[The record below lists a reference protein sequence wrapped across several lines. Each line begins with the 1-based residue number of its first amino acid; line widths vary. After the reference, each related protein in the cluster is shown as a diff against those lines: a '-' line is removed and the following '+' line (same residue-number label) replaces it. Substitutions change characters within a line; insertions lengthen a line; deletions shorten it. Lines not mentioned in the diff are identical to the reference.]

1 MMSEVYHRRRLRL
14 GALLYQLGYFADP
27 ALRDDHG
34 QVTLFRHDSR
44 RSVEIAG
51 TVTRLMCGESV
62 EVLDL
67 EACITRCK
75 EALLGGSFHRSL
87 QEEP

>member
-1 MMSEVYHRRRLRL
+1 MTSEVYRRRRLRL

-27 ALRDDHG
+27 ALRDKHG
-34 QVTLFRHDSR
+34 QVTHFRHDSS
-44 RSVEIAG
+44 RSVEVAG
-51 TVTRLMCGESV
+51 TMTWLMSGESV

-75 EALLGGSFHRSL
+75 EALRGAPFHRPL
-87 QEEP
+87 EE

>member
-1 MMSEVYHRRRLRL
+1 MTSEVHRRRRLRL

-27 ALRDDHG
+27 SLRDDHG
-34 QVTLFRHDSR
+34 QVTLFRYDSR
-44 RSVEIAG
+44 RSVEIVG
-51 TVTRLMCGESV
+51 TVTRLISGESV

-75 EALLGGSFHRSL
+75 EALLGAPFQRSP
-87 QEEP
+87 EEES